1 MPALGI
7 NIPNGRPMAFTAAL
21 QLKASAAG
29 KPRRFS
35 IVAYSGGLLP
45 VDGFPHPVVVDLA
58 GLETPNQIPIL
69 IDHTKSVEATL
80 GLTDSISNNG
90 RSLELAGVVTGVSP
104 LAQSVLAQSAAGHTW
119 QASIGAMVIESED
132 IAPGQKAEANGQTF
146 VGPVVIARRSVLR
159 ETSVLP
165 MGADSTTSVNL
176 AASAAGLLKGTGSMP
191 TFEEFVISLGLDVAT
206 LTPEASAAL
215 QMSYQAKYPA
225 PAPAAPA
232 APAPAAPVSNPTAA
246 AGDASVNLQASLAAN
261 RQMIAAQFRKSA
273 EIQAKATGYPLI
285 AAKAIED
292 DWSIEKVELEVLR
305 ASAAKTRPTS
315 FHSSENNV
323 PVPQVL
329 EAALCVARKQ
339 RNAEKQFDE
348 KTLQAAHSQYRGRIG
363 LQQVFL
369 MAAAASGMAV
379 SVGDRLSR
387 SLMGDILRAMNQG
400 GQNLQAA
407 FSAASL
413 TGLLSN
419 IANKELLMGFED
431 EDTSWQE
438 VSDIKS
444 VVDFKTVT
452 SYRMLDN
459 MEYEELGPG
468 GKIAHGKLGEE
479 SFTRSVK
486 TYAKMFALTYQM
498 IVDDDLGAFDD
509 VRNRLGRGSSRRLKR
524 LVWTTFLSN
533 HTTFWTTARTNYIEG
548 ATTNLG
554 TDGVGL
560 SAGVKAFRQRKSP
573 LIAGEDATSQMTL
586 GGRPTKLIIPPELEA
601 VADQLYTA
609 RNVAAVKVSDANI
622 HANKYK
628 PIVVNELSDS
638 SYGGGQSATAWY
650 LFGDSDKPIVTSFLN
665 GQQSPTV
672 ESADA
677 DFNVLGVQ
685 FRGYHDFG
693 CDQSEYM
700 AGIKSKGAA

>member
-1 MPALGI
+1 MKTFALDAYL
-7 NIPNGRPMAFTAAL
+7 R
-21 QLKASAAG
+21 LKASSPG
-29 KPRRFS
+29 QPRRFT
-35 IVAYSGGLLP
+35 ILAYSGGLLP
-45 VDGFPHPVVVDLA
+45 VSGFESPVVVDLA
-58 GLETPNQIPIL
+58 GLEIPATIPIL
-69 IDHTKSVEATL
+69 IDHEKTVEATL
-80 GLTDSISNNG
+80 GVADKIHNSGSKLVMTG
-90 RSLELAGVVTGVSP
+90 QVTGT
-104 LAQSVLAQSAAGHTW
+104 SVKASQVINMAAAGHLW
-119 QASIGAMVIESED
+119 QASIGAQVIEEEGIPAGVS
-132 IAPGQKAEANGQTF
+132 ATVNGQTF
-146 VGPVVIARRSVLR
+146 VGPLIIARRSVLR

-165 MGADSTTSVNL
+165 MGADNTTSVNL
-176 AASAAGLLKGTGSMP
+176 AASAARLLKGSGAMP
-191 TFEEFVISLGLDVAT
+191 TFEEYVTSLGLDVAT
-206 LTPEASAAL
+206 LTPEATAVLQKSFAAT
-215 QMSYQAKYPA
+215 QAPAVPA
-225 PAPAAPA
+225 PAPVAAPVAPAAPA
-232 APAPAAPVSNPTAA
+232 VAPVAT
-246 AGDASVNLQASLAAN
+246 AGDSSVNLQAALTDAR
-261 RQMIAAQFRKSA
+261 RQIAATFQHAA
-273 EIQAKATGYPLI
+273 EIQAKAAGHPRI
-285 AAKAIED
+285 ISAALEHN
-292 DWSIEKVELEVLR
+292 WSIDKVELEVMK
-305 ASAAKTRPTS
+305 ASQTRPTS
-315 FHSSENNV
+315 FASAEKNI

-339 RNAEKQFDE
+339 RGAEKQFDD

-379 SVGDRLSR
+379 SVGDRLTR
-387 SLMGDILRAMNQG
+387 GLMTDILRAMNQG
-400 GQNLQAA
+400 GRELQAA
-407 FSAASL
+407 FSVTSL

-431 EDTSWQE
+431 EDPTWQE

-468 GKIAHGKLGEE
+468 GVIKHGKLGEE

-486 TYAKMFALTYQM
+486 TYAKMFSLTYQM
-498 IVDDDLGAFDD
+498 ITDDDLGAFDD

-524 LVWTTFLSN
+524 LVWTTFLAN
-533 HTTFWTTARTNYIEG
+533 HTTFWTSARTNYIEG

-560 SAGVKAFRQRKSP
+560 SLGVKAFRQRKSP
-573 LIAGEDATSQMTL
+573 LITGEDASSQMTL
-586 GGRPTKLIIPPELEA
+586 GGRPTKLVIPPELEA
-601 VADQLYTA
+601 VGDQLYTA

-638 SYGGGQSATAWY
+638 AYGGGYSATAWY
-650 LFGDSDKPIVTSFLN
+650 LFGDSDKPVVTSFLN

-700 AGIKSKGAA
+700 AGVKSKGAA

>member
-1 MPALGI
+1 MKPV
-7 NIPNGRPMAFTAAL
+7 NITAFLRLRANG
-21 QLKASAAG
+21 KG
-29 KPRRFS
+29 KPKRF
-35 IVAYSGGLLP
+35 IIKAYSGGLLP
-45 VDGFPHPVVVDLA
+45 VDGFPHPVVVDLS
-58 GLETPNQIPIL
+58 GLEIPGSIPIL
-69 IDHTKSVEATL
+69 IDHEKSVEATL
-80 GLTDSISNNG
+80 GATDNIANDG
-90 RSLELAGVVTGVSP
+90 RSLMLEGVVTGVSTKS
-104 LAQSVLAQSAAGHTW
+104 QQVLAQAAAGHTW

-132 IAPGQKAEANGQTF
+132 VPAGQTATANGQTF
-146 VGPVVIARRSVLR
+146 TGPVVIARRSVLR

-176 AASAAGLLKGTGSMP
+176 AASARRFLKGSAAMS
-191 TFEEFVISLGLDVAT
+191 FEDYVKSLGLDASD
-206 LTPEASAAL
+206 LTPEAVAVLQTSFAA
-215 QMSYQAKYPA
+215 MN

-232 APAPAAPVSNPTAA
+232 VAAAPAPAPVSTPTAA
-246 AGDASVNLQASLAAN
+246 ASVMLDLTAQIESG
-261 RQMIAAQFRKSA
+261 RKMIAAQFRKSH
-273 EIQAKATGYPLI
+273 EIQIKAAGHPEII
-285 AAKAIED
+285 ATAID
-292 DWSIEKVELEVLR
+292 QDWSIEKVELEVMKKQNLQAR
-305 ASAAKTRPTS
+305 TRPTS
-315 FHSSENNV
+315 FRSAEGDV
-323 PVPQVL
+323 AAPQVL

-339 RNAEKQFDE
+339 RNAEKQFDD
-348 KTLQAAHSQYRGRIG
+348 KTLQAAHTQYRGRVG

-369 MAAAASGMAV
+369 LAAAASGLPV
-379 SVGDRLSR
+379 GVGDRLSR
-387 SLMGDILRAMNQG
+387 SLMSDILHAMNHQD
-400 GQNLQAA
+400 NRREIQAA

-413 TGLLSN
+413 PGLLSN
-419 IANKELLMGFED
+419 VANKELLMGFED

-444 VVDFKTVT
+444 VSDFKTVT

-468 GKIAHGKLGEE
+468 GKIKHGKLGEE
-479 SFTRSVK
+479 TFTRSVK

-498 IVDDDLGAFDD
+498 VIDDDLGAFDD

-524 LVWTTFLSN
+524 LVWTTFLAN

-573 LIAGEDATSQMTL
+573 LITGEDATSQLTL
-586 GGRPTKLIIPPELEA
+586 GGRPTKLVVPPELEA

-622 HANKYK
+622 HANKYR

-638 SYGGGQSATAWY
+638 SYSGGNSATAWY
-650 LFGDSDKPIVTSFLN
+650 LFGDNDKPIVTSFLN

-677 DFNVLGVQ
+677 DFSVLGVQ

>member
-1 MPALGI
+1 MKPV
-7 NIPNGRPMAFTAAL
+7 NITAFLRLKANGR
-21 QLKASAAG
+21 G
-29 KPRRFS
+29 KPKRFV
-35 IVAYSGGLLP
+35 IKAYSGGLLP
-45 VDGFPHPVVVDLA
+45 VDGFPHPVVVDLS
-58 GLETPNQIPIL
+58 GLEIPGSIPIL
-69 IDHTKSVEATL
+69 IDHEKSVEATL
-80 GLTDSISNNG
+80 GATDNIANDG
-90 RSLELAGVVTGVSP
+90 RQLMLEGVVTG
-104 LAQSVLAQSAAGHTW
+104 QSAKSQQVLAQAAAGHTW

-132 IAPGQKAEANGQTF
+132 VPAGQTATANGQTF
-146 VGPVVIARRSVLR
+146 TGPVVIARRSVLR

-176 AASAAGLLKGTGSMP
+176 AASARRFLKGSAAMS
-191 TFEEFVISLGLDVAT
+191 FEDYVKSLGLDASS
-206 LTPEASAAL
+206 LTPEATAAL
-215 QMSYQAKYPA
+215 QTSFAAMN

-232 APAPAAPVSNPTAA
+232 VAAAPAVPEQTVAPTAA
-246 AGDASVNLQASLAAN
+246 ASVMLDLTAQMDAG
-261 RQMIAAQFRKSA
+261 RKMIAAQFRKSH
-273 EIQAKATGYPLI
+273 EIQIKAAGFPDII
-285 AAKAIED
+285 ATAID
-292 DWSIEKVELEVLR
+292 QDWSIDKVELEVMKKKELTAR
-305 ASAAKTRPTS
+305 TRPTS
-315 FHSSENNV
+315 FRSAEGEV

-329 EAALCVARKQ
+329 EAAICVARKQ
-339 RNAEKQFDE
+339 KDVEKQFDD
-348 KTLQAAHSQYRGRIG
+348 KTLQAAHSQYRGRVG

-369 MAAAASGMAV
+369 LAAASAGLPV
-379 SVGDRLSR
+379 GVGDRLSR
-387 SLMGDILRAMNQG
+387 SLMGDILRVMNQG
-400 GQNLQAA
+400 GRNLQAA
-407 FSAASL
+407 FSAVSL
-413 TGLLSN
+413 PGLLSN
-419 IANKELLMGFED
+419 VANKELLMGFED
-431 EDTSWQE
+431 EDSSWQE

-444 VVDFKTVT
+444 VSDFKTVT

-468 GKIAHGKLGEE
+468 GTIKHGKLGEE

-548 ATTNLG
+548 AATNLG

-560 SAGVKAFRQRKSP
+560 TAGVKAFRQRKSP
-573 LIAGEDATSQMTL
+573 LITGEDATSQLTL
-586 GGRPTKLIIPPELEA
+586 GGRPTKLVVPPELEA
-601 VADQLYTA
+601 NADVLYA
-609 RNVAAVKVSDANI
+609 SRNLNAVKASDANI
-622 HANKYK
+622 HANKYR

-638 SYGGGQSATAWY
+638 AYGGGYSSTAWY
-650 LFGDSDKPIVTSFLN
+650 LFGENDKPIVTSFLN